1 MSGRT
6 SGRDERMGDADAD
19 GPVEPDD
26 ATTDAGD
33 DGDDGVADPLRG
45 SRTSRGW
52 VAVATLAVIFVLLIV
67 FVAQNTDRV
76 AVRFFGWTWHAPLAV
91 AILVGAVA
99 GMVLAV
105 VAGTLRIWQLH
116 RRVRRASR

>member
-1 MSGRT
+1 M

-19 GPVEPDD
+19 GPVAPDD
-26 ATTDAGD
+26 ATTD
-33 DGDDGVADPLRG
+33 DGDDGVVDPLRG